1 MFGQAETI
9 PGSEYVFKS
18 SRMLD
23 KVAVPGLALAFE
35 IPLERLTSSSIPD
48 SRSIVEDDLRMR
60 EVLDADSRR

>member
-23 KVAVPGLALAFE
+23 KVAVSGLAIPAE
-35 IPLERLTSSSIPD
+35 IPLEPLTSSSIPD
-48 SRSIVEDDLRMR
+48 SQSIVEDDLRTR
-60 EVLDADSRR
+60 EVLAADYRR